1 MSSTVAEAKRREA
14 STMRSTTSPVPPAT
28 SSTDQPAR
36 FGGFSQV
43 ASAARHVEDMFAWPW
58 LHLCDE
64 AVLPQPVQAARHQ
77 VVHQV
82 VAVGDPVEDVV
93 DQRLLLAGAH
103 LAVAKGGLHAS
114 AGRDALI

>member
-14 STMRSTTSPVPPAT
+14 S
-28 SSTDQPAR
+28 
-36 FGGFSQV
+36 
-43 ASAARHVEDMFAWPW
+43 
-58 LHLCDE
+58 L
-64 AVLPQPVQAARHQ
+64 AVLGVERAGRPLRRIQPGHQGVFPQPVQAARHQ